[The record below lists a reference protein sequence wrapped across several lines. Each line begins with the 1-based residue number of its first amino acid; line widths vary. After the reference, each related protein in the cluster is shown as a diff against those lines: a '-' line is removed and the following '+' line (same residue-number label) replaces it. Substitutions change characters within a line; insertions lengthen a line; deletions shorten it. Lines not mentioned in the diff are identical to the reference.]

1 MHPLVTRAEFNAV
14 RCPFLVHASSPVQM
28 AAEVKNI
35 TVRAADASDDERTFA
50 VATVEELLNHVA
62 AVFKQPGFLSFRK
75 SDRVG
80 VLITPHF
87 QFKDLPSALLWT
99 HRQQGIWYMVV
110 LPVVHGGCSTVW
122 YHGQVA

>member
-1 MHPLVTRAEFNAV
+1 M

-35 TVRAADASDDERTFA
+35 TVHDVDAPDEWIIA

-62 AVFKQPGFLSFRK
+62 AVFRQPGFLSFRK
-75 SDRVG
+75 SDRAG
-80 VLITPHF
+80 VVITPHF

-99 HRQQGIWYMVV
+99 HRQQGMWYMVV
-110 LPVVHGGCSTVW
+110 LPVVHGLVNRLKPC
-122 YHGQVA
+122 GQVALAMRSIILALA